1 MAKQTFKEKVHAT
14 KHLEYIRDD
23 SAIRMRL
30 YKGKDIS
37 GKLIRKGTGPII
49 KRLHI
54 DGKRESDTKYIER
67 ARRERQRLQDELEEQ
82 AKLKISP
89 RDSTMTFGEFLY
101 YWYDNYVSLLEWST
115 TSGYRGHIRKLA
127 VRNQDNMT
135 MEYLHPLGAATLHHL
150 ENNKHMFG
158 AFFSELQKP
167 VSEGGHGL
175 KPLTVKHHYRS
186 YHAAIEYGV
195 EQGIFKYHLFADEHG
210 QNKIRPPKVSRPGNE
225 KEISASDLR
234 ELIKLLGSNR
244 HAGPIITSIY
254 TGLRRSEVLGL
265 RWSDIKEKHG
275 QQIVSVNQTVVR
287 SKERGVGHYIR
298 PWGKTEG
305 SVGERSAISPK
316 LKIFLDH
323 HRQYQKDN
331 AEYNW
336 TEESLV
342 FANAIGEFL
351 NPDKVADTVRTIC
364 SSMGRPDMTLRKLRH
379 AYTSL
384 LAEQGVDP
392 KVIMRMLGHTELS
405 TTMLIYDNVRD
416 IKVASVASKMDT
428 AMGEFDLRNARGA

>member
-158 AFFSELQKP
+158 AFFSELQK
-167 VSEGGHGL
+167 
-175 KPLTVKHHYRS
+175 
-186 YHAAIEYGV
+186 AC
-195 EQGIFKYHLFADEHG
+195 Q
-210 QNKIRPPKVSRPGNE
+210 
-225 KEISASDLR
+225 
-234 ELIKLLGSNR
+234 
-244 HAGPIITSIY
+244 
-254 TGLRRSEVLGL
+254 
-265 RWSDIKEKHG
+265 
-275 QQIVSVNQTVVR
+275 
-287 SKERGVGHYIR
+287 
-298 PWGKTEG
+298 
-305 SVGERSAISPK
+305 
-316 LKIFLDH
+316 
-323 HRQYQKDN
+323 
-331 AEYNW
+331 
-336 TEESLV
+336 
-342 FANAIGEFL
+342 
-351 NPDKVADTVRTIC
+351 
-364 SSMGRPDMTLRKLRH
+364 
-379 AYTSL
+379 
-384 LAEQGVDP
+384 
-392 KVIMRMLGHTELS
+392 
-405 TTMLIYDNVRD
+405 
-416 IKVASVASKMDT
+416 
-428 AMGEFDLRNARGA
+428 